1 MARNVRQTFHFVR
14 KSREFFR
21 KSQLHQQPGND
32 QWSSGNQKGVNLYFW
47 GGWRIWKR
55 RMRMNT
61 AIARTCLNIFTIGLL
76 NIWNMKP
83 SPILFQ
89 HNTLN
94 LCQLSDAEHIWRS
107 KSRCRALT
115 ELQEGEPTGSPEGKS
130 CQSRSVA
137 CEIVINSAAP
147 QLLRLPG
154 VTIHLVQFTSSASS
168 NR

>member
-1 MARNVRQTFHFVR
+1 MNLTKKLTFNSSVFVAGNVRQTFHFVG

-21 KSQLHQQPGND
+21 KSQLHQQAGND
-32 QWSSGNQKGVNLYFW
+32 QWSLGNRKGVNLYFW
-47 GGWRIWKR
+47 GGWRIWKK

-89 HNTLN
+89 HKANWGLQNTFDVPNPDAGFSLN
-94 LCQLSDAEHIWRS
+94 CKRENR
-107 KSRCRALT
+107 
-115 ELQEGEPTGSPEGKS
+115 PEVLRGNLANHG
-130 CQSRSVA
+130 RLHA

-147 QLLRLPG
+147 QLCRLPY
-154 VTIHLVQFTSSASS
+154 I
-168 NR
+168 